1 MLVCMLNSM
10 RRTKEEALVTRESI
24 LTAALEVFSQD
35 GYSAARLEDIA
46 QAAEVTRGAI
56 YHHFGSKEEL
66 YIALVTERSAGV
78 NQLAKEIINQGG
90 TAIEIIRRLLVS
102 LLEYLNENEEYRALL
117 ELAISNM
124 GLTEGLESIR
134 DDTVKGRRRLAELFQ
149 ELLSQGIEAGEIRSD
164 LSVRSAAW
172 NLVSYMNGL
181 GLIVI
186 QDPGALSLHED
197 GEALVDTFLKGIES

>member
-1 MLVCMLNSM
+1 MLNIM

-66 YIALVTERSAGV
+66 YIALVTGRSAGV
-78 NQLAKEIINQGG
+78 NQQAEEIVSQGG
-90 TAIEIIRRLLVS
+90 TSLGILRRLLIG
-102 LLEYLNENEEYRALL
+102 LFEYLNENAEYRALL
-117 ELAISNM
+117 ELAVSNM

-134 DDTVKGRRRLAELFQ
+134 DDTVKGRRRLADLFQ
-149 ELLSQGIEAGEIRSD
+149 EMLSQGIEAGEIRSD

-186 QDPGALSLHED
+186 QDPGALSLRED
-197 GEALVDTFLKGIES
+197 GEALVDTFFKGIEP

>member
-1 MLVCMLNSM
+1 MLNIM

-78 NQLAKEIINQGG
+78 NQLAEEIVSQGG
-90 TAIEIIRRLLVS
+90 TSLEILRRLLIG
-102 LLEYLNENEEYRALL
+102 LFEYLNENEEYRALL
-117 ELAISNM
+117 ELAVSNM

-134 DDTVKGRRRLAELFQ
+134 DDTVKGRRRLADLFQ
-149 ELLSQGIEAGEIRSD
+149 EMLSQGIEAGEIRSD

-186 QDPGALSLHED
+186 QDPGALSLRED
-197 GEALVDTFLKGIES
+197 GEALVDTFFKGIEP

>member
-1 MLVCMLNSM
+1 MIVNM
-10 RRTKEEALVTRESI
+10 RRTKEEAQVTRENI

-46 QAAEVTRGAI
+46 ETAEVTRGAI

-78 NQLAKEIINQGG
+78 NKLAEEIFGQGG
-90 TAIEIIRRLLVS
+90 PPLKILRGLLIG
-102 LLEYLNENEEYRALL
+102 LFDYLNENEEYRALL
-117 ELAISNM
+117 ELAVSNM
-124 GLTEGLESIR
+124 GLTEGLQSIR
-134 DDTVKGRRRLAELFQ
+134 DDTVKGRRQLADLFQ

-186 QDPGALSLHED
+186 QDPGALSIRED
-197 GEALVDTFLKGIES
+197 GESLVDTFLKGIEA

>member
-1 MLVCMLNSM
+1 MLNIM

-78 NQLAKEIINQGG
+78 NQLAEEIVSQGG
-90 TAIEIIRRLLVS
+90 TSLEILRRLLIG
-102 LLEYLNENEEYRALL
+102 LFEYLNENEEYRALL
-117 ELAISNM
+117 ELAVSNM

-134 DDTVKGRRRLAELFQ
+134 DDTVKGRRRLADLFQ
-149 ELLSQGIEAGEIRSD
+149 EMLSQGIEAGEIRSD

-186 QDPGALSLHED
+186 QDPGALSLRED
-197 GEALVDTFLKGIES
+197 GEALIDTFFKGIEP

>member
-1 MLVCMLNSM
+1 MYVNNM

-24 LTAALEVFSQD
+24 LTAALDIFSQD

-78 NQLAKEIINQGG
+78 NQLAEKILSQGG
-90 TAIEIIRRLLVS
+90 TSVEILRRLLIG
-102 LLEYLNENEEYRALL
+102 LFDYLNENEEYRALL
-117 ELAISNM
+117 ELAVSNM
-124 GLTEGLESIR
+124 GPTEGLESIR
-134 DDTVKGRRRLAELFQ
+134 DDTVKGRRQLADLFQ
-149 ELLSQGIEAGEIRSD
+149 EILSQGIEAGEIRSD

-186 QDPGALSLHED
+186 QDPGAISLREER
-197 GEALVDTFLKGIES
+197 EALVDTFFKGIEP

>member
-1 MLVCMLNSM
+1 M

-78 NQLAKEIINQGG
+78 NQLAEEIVSQGG
-90 TAIEIIRRLLVS
+90 TSLEILRRLLIG
-102 LLEYLNENEEYRALL
+102 LFEYLNENEEYRALL
-117 ELAISNM
+117 ELAVSNM

-134 DDTVKGRRRLAELFQ
+134 DDTVKGRRRLADLFQ
-149 ELLSQGIEAGEIRSD
+149 EMLSQGIEAGEIRSD

-186 QDPGALSLHED
+186 QDPGALSLRED
-197 GEALVDTFLKGIES
+197 GEALVDTFFKGIEP

>member
-1 MLVCMLNSM
+1 MLYIM

-24 LTAALEVFSQD
+24 LTAALQVFSQD
-35 GYSAARLEDIA
+35 GYSAARLENIA

-78 NQLAKEIINQGG
+78 NQLAEEIIGKGG
-90 TAIEIIRRLLVS
+90 TALEILRRLLIG
-102 LLEYLNENEEYRALL
+102 LFEYLNENDEYRALL
-117 ELAISNM
+117 ELAVSNM

-134 DDTVKGRRRLAELFQ
+134 DDTVMGRRQLADLFQ
-149 ELLSQGIEAGEIRSD
+149 EILSQGMEAGDIRSD
-164 LSVRSAAW
+164 LSARSAAW
-172 NLVSYMNGL
+172 NLVSYMNGM

-186 QDPGALSLHED
+186 QDPGALSLRED
-197 GEALVDTFLKGIES
+197 GESLVDTFFRGIEP

>member
-1 MLVCMLNSM
+1 MLNIM

-35 GYSAARLEDIA
+35 GFSAARLEDIA

-78 NQLAKEIINQGG
+78 NQLAEEIVSQGG
-90 TAIEIIRRLLVS
+90 TSLEILRRLLIG
-102 LLEYLNENEEYRALL
+102 LFEYLNENEEYRALL
-117 ELAISNM
+117 ELAVSNM

-134 DDTVKGRRRLAELFQ
+134 DDTVKGRRRLADLFQ
-149 ELLSQGIEAGEIRSD
+149 EMLSQGIEAGEIRSD

-186 QDPGALSLHED
+186 QDPGALSLRED
-197 GEALVDTFLKGIES
+197 GEALVDTFFKGIEP